1 MSILFEKNQTSGKKL
16 KTTFFSTSLSVIV
29 QPFDSLSNLFVI
41 GEPKLGF
48 QKHEGKSIFVIKI
61 TKMAP

>member
-1 MSILFEKNQTSGKKL
+1 MPKLIEKNQTSDKKL
-16 KTTFFSTSLSVIV
+16 KTTFFSTSMSVIV

-48 QKHEGKSIFVIKI
+48 QKHQSKSIFLVEI
-61 TKMAP
+61 TKMAI

>member
-1 MSILFEKNQTSGKKL
+1 MSDKKL
-16 KTTFFSTSLSVIV
+16 KETFFSTSMSVIV

-48 QKHEGKSIFVIKI
+48 QKHQGKSIFLVEI
-61 TKMAP
+61 TKMAL